1 MSNALMEQLRR
12 LSLAER
18 IQLVEDL
25 WDTIAAEADSLPVP
39 ESHRQQLALRRAAH
53 RSSPSD
59 VIPWEEVRRQLWAE
73 E

>member
-1 MSNALMEQLRR
+1 MEQLRR

-18 IQLVEDL
+18 LQLVEDL

-39 ESHRQQLALRRAAH
+39 ASHREQLALRRAAH
-53 RSSPSD
+53 RSNPSA

-73 E
+73 D